1 MSWQKSPVYENEQA
15 IEPVNFISN
24 ITRSIDCRYV
34 LPSIRKPMRALFC
47 QAGRLTYRRWTG
59 RQAERPSNQAEQTEM
74 EFEQLCY

>member
-24 ITRSIDCRYV
+24 ITRSIDCGYV

-47 QAGRLTYRRWTG
+47 QAGSLTY
-59 RQAERPSNQAEQTEM
+59 
-74 EFEQLCY
+74 